1 MPSHMGVRVSSR
13 RFANLLLTSLSLTLC
28 ILLNSCTKP
37 ELISIERLDQALFSG
52 KSFADV
58 QAFLAK
64 HRVETQ
70 LYFNATDPA
79 SDTALIAE
87 LTSRIA
93 NPELQLLYQQTQT
106 EFGNTNQLT
115 AQLSEAF
122 TNIKRDFPAF
132 KQPRVATFITGFMG
146 PDLVVTDSLILI
158 GIDYFVGPSGK
169 YRPRGEEF
177 PQYIL
182 RRYAQPYIVP
192 TIVRLLSERFNEQN
206 RADLSLLADMVYNG
220 KSLVFTRTMLP
231 NVPDSLIIGYS
242 DRQLTETF
250 NAQEQ
255 IWAHFI
261 DNQLLYQANADIKK
275 RYMGERP
282 FTAEIGNRCPGRI
295 GDWLGW
301 RIVSHYFDGKKV
313 SITDLMK
320 NADAR
325 QLFQESGYKGQK
337 DDL

>member
-1 MPSHMGVRVSSR
+1 MGIRVSSR
-13 RFANLLLTSLSLTLC
+13 RFATLLLTSLSLLLC
-28 ILLNSCTKP
+28 VLLDSCTKP
-37 ELISIERLDQALFSG
+37 EPVLLERLDQVLFAS
-52 KSFADV
+52 KSPADV
-58 QAFLAK
+58 QAFLAG
-64 HRVETQ
+64 HRAEAE

-87 LTSRIA
+87 LTARIK
-93 NPELQLLYQQTQT
+93 NPELQVLYQQTQT
-106 EFGNTNQLT
+106 EFGNADQLT
-115 AQLSEAF
+115 SQLSEAF
-122 TNIKRDFPAF
+122 ANIKRDFPAF

-158 GIDYFVGPSGK
+158 GIDYFAGPSAK

-192 TIVRLLSERFNEQN
+192 TIVRLVSERFNEQN
-206 RADLSLLADMVYNG
+206 QADLSLLADMVYNG

-250 NAQEQ
+250 NAQELV
-255 IWAHFI
+255 WAHFI
-261 DNQLLYQANADIKK
+261 DNQLLYQANADVKK

-301 RIVSHYFDGKKV
+301 RIVSHYYDEKKV
-313 SITDLMK
+313 SISDLMK
-320 NADAR
+320 NTDAR